1 MLVSQQMN
9 SPEDIAEDASQRH
22 EDSYESFLT
31 CLKDVKEKIHA
42 EVKVRYGDHSIV
54 DGRIKSLASILGKFV
69 RKGKKWHEVRDKVA
83 LKVVLPTEDNVKD
96 FVGAVNDMF
105 PDWTIGV
112 DAKTLEV
119 EKMGYT
125 SIHLDCQC
133 ASYVESDGA
142 PLFFEIQVRTMFQD
156 AWYVNDH
163 SLRYKGTSLAIPE
176 RMQRGVLRLS
186 ALTEMID
193 EEVARLMDAKSEL
206 TTTEP
211 LRAFD
216 VLVATYRQALPK
228 KTGNYAPPE
237 EFADWYQAL
246 YTEDQQK
253 DFESL
258 LAEYLKTQGEKFTKI
273 VETHSRGSGSY
284 LAEKDW
290 VFEEP
295 HILMIAE
302 RSYANP
308 SKARRTF
315 MNSDWAWIF
324 EPVLQNF
331 ARPI

>member
-1 MLVSQQMN
+1 MN
-9 SPEDIAEDASQRH
+9 SPEESARDASQRH
-22 EDSYESFLT
+22 KDSYDSFCA
-31 CLKDVKEKIHA
+31 CLEDVKSRINA
-42 EVKVRYGDHSIV
+42 EVKVRYGDHSVV
-54 DGRIKSLASILGKFV
+54 DGRIKTLESILGKFV

-83 LKVVLPTEDNVKD
+83 LKVVLPTEDNVQD

-105 PDWTIGV
+105 PDWTIEV
-112 DAKTLEV
+112 DAKTLAV

-125 SIHLDCQC
+125 SIHLDCEST
-133 ASYVESDGA
+133 SYVESDGA

-193 EEVARLMDAKSEL
+193 EEVARLMDAKSKL

-216 VLVATYRQALPK
+216 VLVATYKQALPGR
-228 KTGNYAPPE
+228 TDIYAPPE
-237 EFADWYQAL
+237 EFSDWYHAL

-258 LAEYLKTQGEKFTKI
+258 LAEYLRTQGSKFIGI
-273 VETHSRGSGSY
+273 VESHSRGSESY

-308 SKARRTF
+308 SMTRRTF
-315 MNSDWAWIF
+315 MNSDWAWLV

-331 ARPI
+331 ARHI